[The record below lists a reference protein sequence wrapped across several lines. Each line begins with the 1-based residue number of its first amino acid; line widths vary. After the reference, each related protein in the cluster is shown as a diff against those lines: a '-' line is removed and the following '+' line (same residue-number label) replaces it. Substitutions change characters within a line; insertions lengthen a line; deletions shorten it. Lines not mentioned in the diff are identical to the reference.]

1 MVMVRVPDPR
11 LISHAS
17 KLEKGVER
25 VNPLRVNPIAK
36 PSSWAPDEPRTVI
49 RVPTLPSW
57 ASLENFLGV
66 PPASP
71 QL

>member
-1 MVMVRVPDPR
+1 MMRVPDPR
-11 LISHAS
+11 LIQHAP
-17 KLEKGVER
+17 KLEKGLDR
-25 VNPLRVNPIAK
+25 VNPLPVDPIPRPSSSAPGEPRRVN
-36 PSSWAPDEPRTVI
+36 

-66 PPASP
+66 PPPLP